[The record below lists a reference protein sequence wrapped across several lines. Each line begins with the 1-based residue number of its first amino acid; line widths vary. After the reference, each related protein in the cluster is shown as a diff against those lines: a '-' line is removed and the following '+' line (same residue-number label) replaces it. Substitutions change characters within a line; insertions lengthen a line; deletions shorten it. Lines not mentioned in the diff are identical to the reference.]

1 MPKSES
7 SVGRTVLTRLAGISV
22 LGATALGYGALIER
36 NLYILRRFDVPVL
49 AVGSRPIRVLHL
61 SDVHLTADQ
70 RRKVDWLHGLA
81 SLHPDL
87 VVSTGDHLGGA
98 DAIANTLRAHEPL
111 MKFPG
116 VFVWGN
122 NDHFAPVPKS
132 PGRYFKPSRTRKK
145 RGHRIDL
152 APLAD
157 GFERGG
163 WVQLNNAARTMPIAG
178 RKIFFGGLDDP
189 HLKKDRFEKIAG
201 QVDPDADLRIGIMH
215 SPEPRLLNR
224 YGDEGY
230 ELLLA
235 GHTHG
240 GQIRLP
246 FYGALV
252 TNCDIDRQR
261 ARGPSSWCS
270 PNGFLSQ
277 LHVSAG
283 LGTSPYAPIRFCCRP
298 EATLL
303 TLVPTDGRTR
313 GGV

>member
-1 MPKSES
+1 MPNSDS
-7 SVGRTVLTRLAGISV
+7 TPGRIALNSLAGV
-22 LGATALGYGALIER
+22 TALGAAALAYGSLIER
-36 NLYILRRFDVPVL
+36 NMYTLRRYDVPVL
-49 AVGSRPIRVLHL
+49 APGSRPIRVLHL

-111 MKFPG
+111 MQFPG

-132 PGRYFKPSRTRKK
+132 PTRYLRPSRTRAK
-145 RGHRIDL
+145 RGQRIEL
-152 APLAD
+152 GPLAA
-157 GFERGG
+157 GFEGGG
-163 WVQLNNAARTMPIAG
+163 WVQLNNAVTTMSIAG
-178 RKIFFGGLDDP
+178 RTIFFGGVDDP
-189 HLKKDRFEKIAG
+189 HLKKDRFAKIAG
-201 QVDPDADLRIGIMH
+201 EADPAADLRIGVMH
-215 SPEPRLLNR
+215 SPEPRLLNQ

-240 GQIRLP
+240 GQVRLP

-261 ARGPSSWCS
+261 ARGLSTWSS
-270 PNGFLSQ
+270 PNGTVSR

-298 EATLL
+298 EAIMLTLL
-303 TLVPTDGRTR
+303 PTDS
-313 GGV
+313 